1 MHPILIMAQ
10 QVPAS
15 DSALQAA
22 VDYFRAGGHFMYP
35 LLACLLIG
43 FTVIAYKC
51 LTLRRQQIIPRLL
64 AEKVDS
70 FDSIVGSPHEEALLE
85 QFRRGQS
92 SLARLAAVAINHRGK
107 SAQDISEAVQTSARH
122 EVLQLSSGM
131 TSLDVVIIVAPL
143 LGLLGTASGLSFL
156 FQEMGKSGDMS
167 DAQRIAQGI
176 AVALNTTVF
185 GLAITVP
192 CVVAQSFFNRKIE
205 SFTTELE
212 MALSKLVHS
221 CQASNPPKA

>member
-1 MHPILIMAQ
+1 MHSLLIFAQ
-10 QVPAS
+10 QDPATQ
-15 DSALQAA
+15 SALQAA
-22 VDYFRAGGHFMYP
+22 LEYFRAGGHFMYP
-35 LLACLLIG
+35 LLGCLLIG
-43 FTVIAYKC
+43 FTVIAFKC
-51 LTLRRQQIIPRLL
+51 LTLRRKLIIPRDLAAKMDAFESIIDATSEQNLL
-64 AEKVDS
+64 DEIHQRKTALSRLATV
-70 FDSIVGSPHEEALLE
+70 ALL
-85 QFRRGQS
+85 
-92 SLARLAAVAINHRGK
+92 HRGK
-107 SAQDISEAVQTSARH
+107 SQQEINEAVQTSARL

-131 TSLDVVIIVAPL
+131 TALDVVIIVAPL

-156 FQEMGKSGDMS
+156 FQEMGRSGDMS

-212 MALSKLVHS
+212 MTLSKLATS
-221 CQASNPPKA
+221 CQNLRHHDS